1 MVIRWKVPIAK
12 GQVPLVAALTVALM
26 LACGGG
32 STTSDSVTS
41 DSVTVTASDR
51 NGASTLYSG
60 TATASNMDAAT
71 ASGGLETDFSFTLYQ
86 GEDVLGAS
94 TVQLSDLLDKPTVLN
109 FWAGLCPPCREE
121 MPHFQEFYDEFE
133 ERINFVGVDVGQF
146 TGLGNPDDAQG
157 LLDDLDVTYP
167 AGYTEDSDAVK
178 EYVSGMPTTV
188 FITPAGEVFRSWTGY
203 LSKDK
208 LTEITEEMLAAEVT
222 A

>member
-1 MVIRWKVPIAK
+1 MSDMDTKRALERLIRWKLPRAK
-12 GQVPLVAALTVALM
+12 GLVALVASLTVALM
-26 LACGGG
+26 LACG
-32 STTSDSVTS
+32 D
-41 DSVTVTASDR
+41 
-51 NGASTLYSG
+51 GASTPDSG
-60 TATASNMDAAT
+60 TAT

-86 GEDVLGAS
+86 GEEVLGAS

-146 TGLGNPDDAQG
+146 TGLGNPEDAQE
-157 LLDDLDVTYP
+157 LLGDLGVTYP
-167 AGYTEDSDAVK
+167 AGFTEDSNAVK
-178 EYVSGMPTTV
+178 EYVTGMPTTV

-208 LTEITEEMLAAEVT
+208 LTEITEEMLAAG
-222 A
+222 

>member
-1 MVIRWKVPIAK
+1 MDITEALKALDRSKGVILKGMVA
-12 GQVPLVAALTVALM
+12 LVAVIAVALM
-26 LACGGG
+26 LACNGGA
-32 STTSDSVTS
+32 STAESEQSTVSEPDGT
-41 DSVTVTASDR
+41 TVTAE
-51 NGASTLYSG
+51 
-60 TATASNMDAAT
+60 
-71 ASGGLETDFSFTLYQ
+71 SGGLEADFSFTLYQ

-94 TVQLSDLLDKPTVLN
+94 VVQLSDLLHKPIVLN

-146 TGLGNPDDAQG
+146 TGLGNPEDAQE

>member
-1 MVIRWKVPIAK
+1 MPDMDITEALKALDRSKGVILKGMVA
-12 GQVPLVAALTVALM
+12 LVAVIAVALM
-26 LACGGG
+26 LSCGNGN
-32 STTSDSVTS
+32 STSECPTEITS
-41 DSVTVTASDR
+41 
-51 NGASTLYSG
+51 SG
-60 TATASNMDAAT
+60 ED
-71 ASGGLETDFSFTLYQ
+71 GLKTDFVFCLYQ
-86 GEDVLGAS
+86 GEDVLGANV
-94 TVQLSDLLDKPTVLN
+94 VQVSDLLDKPTVVN

-146 TGLGNPDDAQG
+146 TGLGNPEDAQE

-167 AGYTEDSDAVK
+167 AGYTEDSNAVK

-203 LSKDK
+203 LSKGK

>member
-1 MVIRWKVPIAK
+1 MDIKEALKALDSSKAVILKGMVA
-12 GQVPLVAALTVALM
+12 LVAVIAVALM
-26 LACGGG
+26 LSCGNGN
-32 STTSDSVTS
+32 SASECPTELTS
-41 DSVTVTASDR
+41 
-51 NGASTLYSG
+51 SG
-60 TATASNMDAAT
+60 ED
-71 ASGGLETDFSFTLYQ
+71 GLETDFVFCLYQ

-94 TVQLSDLLDKPTVLN
+94 VVQLSDLLHKPIVLN

-146 TGLGNPDDAQG
+146 TGLGNPEDAQE